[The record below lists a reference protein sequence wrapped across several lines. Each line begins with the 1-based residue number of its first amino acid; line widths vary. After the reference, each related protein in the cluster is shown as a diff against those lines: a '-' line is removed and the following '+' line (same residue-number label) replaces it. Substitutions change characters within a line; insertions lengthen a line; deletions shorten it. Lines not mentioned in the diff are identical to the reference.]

1 MHIVENAKTEMR
13 YQVNQNFIL
22 REIAGEALLVPV
34 GEAGMFTNSMVS
46 LNLTS
51 LFLWKQFTVPN
62 TIGSVIHEAQETFD
76 DPSGKM
82 EDEIRQCVL
91 EYVKTGLLKEVLSND

>member
-1 MHIVENAKTEMR
+1 MR
-13 YQVNQNFIL
+13 YQVNPNFIL

-34 GEAGMFTNSMVS
+34 GEAGMFTNSIVS
-46 LNLTS
+46 LNVTS
-51 LFLWKQFTVPN
+51 LFLWKQFTEPN
-62 TIGSVIHEAQETFD
+62 TIERVIHEAQEVFD

-82 EDEIRQCVL
+82 EDEVRQFVL

>member
-1 MHIVENAKTEMR
+1 MR
-13 YQVNQNFIL
+13 YQVNPNFVL

-34 GEAGMFTNSMVS
+34 GEPGMFVNSMVS
-46 LNLTS
+46 LNVTS
-51 LFLWKQFTVPN
+51 LFLWKQFTKPN
-62 TIGSVIHEAQETFD
+62 TIDNVIRQAQEAFD

-91 EYVKTGLLKEVLSND
+91 EYVKTGLFREVLSYE